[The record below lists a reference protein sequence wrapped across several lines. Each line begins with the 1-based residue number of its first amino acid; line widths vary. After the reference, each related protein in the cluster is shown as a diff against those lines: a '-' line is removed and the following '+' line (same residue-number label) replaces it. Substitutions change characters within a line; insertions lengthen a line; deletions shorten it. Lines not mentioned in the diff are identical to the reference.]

1 MEDEDMKYLDDFSN
15 TIYKTMSARFTAFRR
30 MKRNRDASRVAEAML
45 SASII
50 AISLIALLNKD
61 AVLTEKISIFTIIL
75 STFLLVFSQLFN
87 SLNYNKRMEKYHDCG
102 NKLNYLYRQIYR
114 DMNYY
119 SEEELK
125 GKYQDYL
132 DQYEQILREFNLN
145 HSLFDYQYAEAMMQD
160 SDVQQFNRLWLEIR
174 YYIFDIYMFYWLL
187 AIVPALG
194 VFFWFIANL
203 S

>member
-1 MEDEDMKYLDDFSN
+1 MEYEDMKYLDDFSN

-30 MKRNRDASRVAEAML
+30 MKRNRDASRVAETMF

-50 AISLIALLNKD
+50 AISLIALLNKN
-61 AVLTEKISIFTIIL
+61 AVFTEEISIFTIIL

-87 SLNYNKRMEKYHDCG
+87 SLNYNKRMENYHDCG

-125 GKYQDYL
+125 EKYQDYL

-145 HSLFDYQYAEAMMQD
+145 HSLFDYQYTEAMSQD
-160 SDVQQFNRLWLEIR
+160 SDVQQFKRLRLLIR
-174 YYIFDIYMFYWLL
+174 YYIFDIYFFYWLL

>member
-1 MEDEDMKYLDDFSN
+1 MKYLDIFSK

-87 SLNYNKRMEKYHDCG
+87 SLNYNKRMENYHDCG

-125 GKYQDYL
+125 EKYQDYL

-145 HSLFDYQYAEAMMQD
+145 HSLFDYKYAEAIRQD
-160 SDVQQFNRLWLEIR
+160 SDLHQFNRLGLRIR
-174 YYIFDIYMFYWLL
+174 YYILDIYMFYWLL

>member
-30 MKRNRDASRVAEAML
+30 MKRNRDASRVAETML

-87 SLNYNKRMEKYHDCG
+87 SLNYNKRMENYHDCG

-125 GKYQDYL
+125 DKYQDYL
-132 DQYEQILREFNLN
+132 NLYEQILREFNLN
-145 HSLFDYQYAEAMMQD
+145 HSLFDYQYSEAMMQD
-160 SDVQQFNRLWLEIR
+160 SDVQQFNRLWLGIR

-187 AIVPALG
+187 AIVPAPG

>member
-1 MEDEDMKYLDDFSN
+1 MEDENMKYLDDFSN

-30 MKRNRDASRVAEAML
+30 MKRNRDASRVAETML

-87 SLNYNKRMEKYHDCG
+87 SLNYNKRMENYHDCG

-125 GKYQDYL
+125 DKYQDYL
-132 DQYEQILREFNLN
+132 NLYEQILREFNLN
-145 HSLFDYQYAEAMMQD
+145 HSLFDYQYSEAMMQD
-160 SDVQQFNRLWLEIR
+160 SDVQQFNRLWLGIR

>member
-1 MEDEDMKYLDDFSN
+1 
-15 TIYKTMSARFTAFRR
+15 MSARFTAFRR
-30 MKRNRDASRVAEAML
+30 MKRNRDASRVAEAMF

-87 SLNYNKRMEKYHDCG
+87 SLNYNKRMENYHDCG

-119 SEEELK
+119 SEEEFK
-125 GKYQDYL
+125 DKYQDYL
-132 DQYEQILREFNLN
+132 NQYEQILREFNLN
-145 HSLFDYQYAEAMMQD
+145 HSLFDYQYAEAMRQD
-160 SDVQQFNRLWLEIR
+160 SDVQQFNRLWLGIR
-174 YYIFDIYMFYWLL
+174 YYIFDIYMFYWFL

>member
-30 MKRNRDASRVAEAML
+30 MKRNRDASRVAETML

-87 SLNYNKRMEKYHDCG
+87 SLNYNKRMENYHDCG

-125 GKYQDYL
+125 DKYQDYL
-132 DQYEQILREFNLN
+132 NLYEQILREFNLN
-145 HSLFDYQYAEAMMQD
+145 HSLFDYQYSEAMMQD
-160 SDVQQFNRLWLEIR
+160 SDVQQFNRLWLGIR

>member
-1 MEDEDMKYLDDFSN
+1 MEYEDMKYLDDFSN

-30 MKRNRDASRVAEAML
+30 MKRNRDASRVAETMF

-50 AISLIALLNKD
+50 AISLIALLNKN
-61 AVLTEKISIFTIIL
+61 AVFTEEISIFTIIL

-87 SLNYNKRMEKYHDCG
+87 SLNYNKRMENYHDCG

-125 GKYQDYL
+125 EKYQDYL

-145 HSLFDYQYAEAMMQD
+145 HSLFDYQYTEAMSQD
-160 SDVQQFNRLWLEIR
+160 SDVQQFKRLRLLIR
-174 YYIFDIYMFYWLL
+174 YYIFDIYFFLL
-187 AIVPALG
+187 AFGNRPRPWCLLLVH
-194 VFFWFIANL
+194 

>member
-1 MEDEDMKYLDDFSN
+1 MKYLDDFSN

-30 MKRNRDASRVAEAML
+30 MKRNRDASRVAEAMF

-87 SLNYNKRMEKYHDCG
+87 SLNYNKRMENYHDCG

-125 GKYQDYL
+125 DKYQDYL
-132 DQYEQILREFNLN
+132 NQYEQILIEFNLN
-145 HSLFDYQYAEAMMQD
+145 HSLFDYQYAEALRKD
-160 SDVQQFNRLWLEIR
+160 SDVQQFNKICLVIR
-174 YYIFDIYMFYWLL
+174 YYFFDIYMFYWLL

>member
-1 MEDEDMKYLDDFSN
+1 MKYLDDFSN
-15 TIYKTMSARFTAFRR
+15 TISKTMSARFTAFRR
-30 MKRNRDASRVAEAML
+30 MKRNRDASRVAEAMF

-87 SLNYNKRMEKYHDCG
+87 SLNYNKRMENYHDCG

-125 GKYQDYL
+125 DKYQDYL
-132 DQYEQILREFNLN
+132 NQYEQILIEFNLN
-145 HSLFDYQYAEAMMQD
+145 HSLFDYQYAEALRKD
-160 SDVQQFNRLWLEIR
+160 SDVQQFNKICLVIR
-174 YYIFDIYMFYWLL
+174 YYFFDIYMFYWLL

>member
-1 MEDEDMKYLDDFSN
+1 MEYEDMKYLDDFSN

-87 SLNYNKRMEKYHDCG
+87 SLNYNKRMENYHDCG

-125 GKYQDYL
+125 DKYQDYL
-132 DQYEQILREFNLN
+132 NLYEQILREFNLN
-145 HSLFDYQYAEAMMQD
+145 HSLFDYQYSEAMMQD
-160 SDVQQFNRLWLEIR
+160 SDVQQFNRLWLGIR
-174 YYIFDIYMFYWLL
+174 YYIFDIYIYYWLL

-194 VFFWFIANL
+194 VFFWFLANL

>member
-1 MEDEDMKYLDDFSN
+1 MKYLDVFLN
-15 TIYKTMSARFTAFRR
+15 IIYKTMSARFTAFRR
-30 MKRNRDASRVAEAML
+30 LKRNRDASRAAVAMF

-87 SLNYNKRMEKYHDCG
+87 SLNYNKRMENYHDCG

-125 GKYQDYL
+125 DKYQDYL
-132 DQYEQILREFNLN
+132 NQYEQILREFNLN
-145 HSLFDYQYAEAMMQD
+145 HSLFDYQYAEAMRQD
-160 SDVQQFNRLWLEIR
+160 SDVQQFNRLWLGIR
-174 YYIFDIYMFYWLL
+174 YYIFDIYMFYWFL

>member
-1 MEDEDMKYLDDFSN
+1 MKYLDIFSN

-30 MKRNRDASRVAEAML
+30 MKRNRDASRVAEVML

-87 SLNYNKRMEKYHDCG
+87 SLNYNKRMENYHDCG

-125 GKYQDYL
+125 DKYQNYL
-132 DQYEQILREFNLN
+132 DQYEQILIEFNLN

-160 SDVQQFNRLWLEIR
+160 SDVQQFNRLWLKIR

>member
-1 MEDEDMKYLDDFSN
+1 
-15 TIYKTMSARFTAFRR
+15 MSARFTAFRR
-30 MKRNRDASRVAEAML
+30 MKRNRDASRVAEVML

-87 SLNYNKRMEKYHDCG
+87 SLNYNKRMENYHDCG

-125 GKYQDYL
+125 DKYQNYL
-132 DQYEQILREFNLN
+132 DQYEQILIEFNLN

-160 SDVQQFNRLWLEIR
+160 SDVQQFNRLWLKIR

>member
-1 MEDEDMKYLDDFSN
+1 
-15 TIYKTMSARFTAFRR
+15 
-30 MKRNRDASRVAEAML
+30 
-45 SASII
+45 
-50 AISLIALLNKD
+50 
-61 AVLTEKISIFTIIL
+61 
-75 STFLLVFSQLFN
+75 
-87 SLNYNKRMEKYHDCG
+87 
-102 NKLNYLYRQIYR
+102 
-114 DMNYY
+114 MNYY

>member
-1 MEDEDMKYLDDFSN
+1 MKYLDIFSN

-87 SLNYNKRMEKYHDCG
+87 SLNYNKRMENYHDCG

-125 GKYQDYL
+125 DKYQDYL
-132 DQYEQILREFNLN
+132 NQYEQILREFNLN
-145 HSLFDYQYAEAMMQD
+145 HSLFDYQYSEAMMQD
-160 SDVQQFNRLWLEIR
+160 SDVQQFNRLWLGIR

>member
-1 MEDEDMKYLDDFSN
+1 MKYLDVFSN
-15 TIYKTMSARFTAFRR
+15 TIYKTMNARFTAFRR
-30 MKRNRDASRVAEAML
+30 MKRNRDASRVAETMF

-50 AISLIALLNKD
+50 AISLIALLNKN
-61 AVLTEKISIFTIIL
+61 AVFTEEISIFTIIL

-87 SLNYNKRMEKYHDCG
+87 SLNYNKRMENYHDCG

-125 GKYQDYL
+125 EKYQDYL

-145 HSLFDYQYAEAMMQD
+145 HSLFDYQYTEAMSQD
-160 SDVQQFNRLWLEIR
+160 SDVQQFKRLRLLIR
-174 YYIFDIYMFYWLL
+174 YYIFDIYFFYWLL

>member
-1 MEDEDMKYLDDFSN
+1 MKYLDDFSN
-15 TIYKTMSARFTAFRR
+15 TIYKTMSDRFTAFRR
-30 MKRNRDASRVAEAML
+30 MKRNRDASRVAEAMF
-45 SASII
+45 SAAII
-50 AISLIALLNKD
+50 AISLIALLNKN

-87 SLNYNKRMEKYHDCG
+87 SLNYNKRMENYHDCG

-114 DMNYY
+114 DMNYC

-125 GKYQDYL
+125 EKYQDYL

-145 HSLFDYQYAEAMMQD
+145 HSLFDYQYAEAIRQD
-160 SDVQQFNRLWLEIR
+160 SDLHQFNRLWLRIR
-174 YYIFDIYMFYWLL
+174 YYILDIYMFYWLL

>member
-1 MEDEDMKYLDDFSN
+1 MKYLDVFSN

-87 SLNYNKRMEKYHDCG
+87 SLNYNKRMENYHDCG

-125 GKYQDYL
+125 DKYQDYL
-132 DQYEQILREFNLN
+132 NQYEQILGEFNLN
-145 HSLFDYQYAEAMMQD
+145 HSLFDYQYSEAMRKD
-160 SDVQQFNRLWLEIR
+160 SDVQQFNKICLVIR
-174 YYIFDIYMFYWLL
+174 YYFFDIYMFYWLL

-194 VFFWFIANL
+194 VFCWFIANL

>member
-1 MEDEDMKYLDDFSN
+1 MKYLDDFSN

-30 MKRNRDASRVAEAML
+30 MKRNRDASRVAETML

-87 SLNYNKRMEKYHDCG
+87 SLNYNKRMENYHDCG

-125 GKYQDYL
+125 DKYQDYL
-132 DQYEQILREFNLN
+132 NLYEQILREFNLN
-145 HSLFDYQYAEAMMQD
+145 HSLFDYQYSEAMMQD
-160 SDVQQFNRLWLEIR
+160 SDVQQFNRLWLGIR

>member
-1 MEDEDMKYLDDFSN
+1 MEYEDMKYLDDFSN

-30 MKRNRDASRVAEAML
+30 MKRNRDASRVVETMF

-50 AISLIALLNKD
+50 AISLIALLNKN
-61 AVLTEKISIFTIIL
+61 AVFTEEISIFTIIL

-87 SLNYNKRMEKYHDCG
+87 SLNYNKRMENYHDCG

-125 GKYQDYL
+125 EKYQDYL

-145 HSLFDYQYAEAMMQD
+145 HSLFDYQYTEAMSQD
-160 SDVQQFNRLWLEIR
+160 SDVQQFKRLRLLIR
-174 YYIFDIYMFYWLL
+174 YYIFDIYFFYWLL